1 MCVNIISME
10 NNIKL
15 VLLDVDNT
23 LLDFEKNSQKSL
35 EITLTELG
43 YGYKDFYLKVFKEIN
58 DVLWKDVELKKITRE
73 ELHQI
78 RFGLIFDKLSISGD
92 ALLCEKRFLS
102 NLNHCTIF
110 VDGAMDLVKYL
121 SKKYVVCSASNA
133 PYVQQVERLTN
144 SGIKPY
150 LKHIFVSEKIGYNK
164 PDTRFYDYCFDKA
177 KRYAKSETVMIG
189 DSLSADI
196 LGGINYGIKTI
207 WFNFEN
213 KPLNPN
219 IKPNYIVNKLEEIK
233 GIL

>member
-1 MCVNIISME
+1 ME

-23 LLDFEKNSQKSL
+23 LLDFEKNAQKSL
-35 EITLTELG
+35 EITFNELG
-43 YGYKDFYLKVFKEIN
+43 YGYKDDYSKVFKKIN
-58 DVLWKDVELKKITRE
+58 DVLWKDVELKKITRD

-78 RFGLIFDKLSISGD
+78 RFGLIFKELGITGD
-92 ALLCEKRFLS
+92 VTETEKHFLG
-102 NLNHCTIF
+102 NLNYCTIF

-121 SKKYVVCSASNA
+121 SQKYTLCSASNA

-150 LKHIFVSEKIGYNK
+150 LKHLFVSQKLGYNK
-164 PDTRFYDYCFDKA
+164 PDPRFFEECFKVA
-177 KRYAKSETVMIG
+177 IGFKKEETIIIG

-196 LGGINYGIKTI
+196 LGGINFGIKTI

-213 KPLNPN
+213 KPKNN
-219 IKPNYIVNKLEEIK
+219 NVIPNYTIYKLEEIK
-233 GIL
+233 NIL